1 MAEKF
6 EKNLNITKSVT
17 DIYSFRMESEEVVT
31 EAEEVVESPCTPSKE
46 EEGTVSTG
54 MWAGW

>member
-31 EAEEVVESPCTPSKE
+31 EAGEGVESPCIRSRE